1 MEEAIPEAAAY
12 DGDQADSEGSQEVN
26 RGSEREQDD
35 FSDVENWDDQQPD
48 GGVIICGD
56 CEQQNESNATNCFS
70 CANNLNNNNELNDIE

>member
-35 FSDVENWDDQQPD
+35 FSDVENWDDQQPNH
-48 GGVIICGD
+48 VIICGECD
-56 CEQQNESNATNCFS
+56 
-70 CANNLNNNNELNDIE
+70 